1 MGTISEDIDVRLRQ
15 LVSIN
20 LRHLISFIAV
30 TESLNFSRAAEELSI
45 AQPAVSQQIRA
56 LEKELGVALFDRVGK
71 KVTLTDA
78 GRALLPY
85 ARQILA
91 LVEAAENEVRERG
104 QLKRG
109 RTSLGAPPTVS
120 TYILPAQLTHF
131 KQEHPGLEV
140 LLREAGTETLLTS
153 VEDGKLDLAIVS
165 TDVLPDS
172 LESIPFLEEAYVLAV
187 SARHPFLGKRQTIKM
202 ADLASEPFILFPEG
216 YTLRDVTLSACRRA
230 GFEPKVALDG
240 GAMQSALEFVGAGLG
255 VAIVP
260 ELALTDVTSIHALQ
274 IADQV
279 LTRHLGLV
287 RLKGRSLSP
296 AARALRD
303 FLTHK

>member
-1 MGTISEDIDVRLRQ
+1 MH
-15 LVSIN
+15 
-20 LRHLISFIAV
+20 LRHLVSFVAV
-30 TESLNFSRAAEELSI
+30 TESLNFSRAAEELHI

-56 LEKELGVALFDRVGK
+56 LEEELGVALFDRLGK

-91 LVEAAENEVRERG
+91 MVEAAENEVRERG

-120 TYILPAQLTHF
+120 THLLPARLTHF

-140 LLREAGTETLLTS
+140 TLREAGTKTLLAS
-153 VEDGKLDLAIVS
+153 IEDGKLDLAIVS
-165 TDVLPDS
+165 TDVLPENVDS
-172 LESIPFLEEAYVLAV
+172 TPFLEEAYVLAV
-187 SARHPFLGKRQTIKM
+187 SARHPFLGNRQSIKIT
-202 ADLASEPFILFPEG
+202 DLASEPFILFPEG
-216 YTLRDVTLSACRRA
+216 YTLREVTLTACRRA

-255 VAIVP
+255 VALVP
-260 ELALTDVTSIHALQ
+260 ELALTETNNIHALR
-274 IADQV
+274 IADQT
-279 LTRHLGLV
+279 LQRHLGLV
-287 RLKGRSLSP
+287 WLRGRSLSP

-303 FLTHK
+303 FLMRKP